1 MSIATEI
8 ARLQGIKTDIRTA
21 LVTQGIA
28 QASSHNMADFSADIL
43 AIQGGSEGIYVEVT
57 CDSVYYNA
65 TNPVTIYLKDSDGNI
80 LDFEDCPSSLVVNL
94 FVSADDIALP
104 ATFTI
109 SNSLNSV
116 TTSFEANMYGWYDE
130 CMNRV
135 IVALIPK
142 MTSNTTWSTL
152 EEGQIG
158 GVASAYSI
166 YSKGYDAYKAFNDDS
181 YGWLPYTDEYGKIY
195 VQYKFVK
202 QVTVLK
208 MKMKGVKSSTNLTN
222 LYFTLLGSNT
232 GKEDDFTPIKENI
245 ILANLGT
252 EYEFDIPKANYQYFR
267 LVANGVSGGV
277 IRNCQGYKIQLYGY

>member
-8 ARLQGIKTDIRTA
+8 TRLQGIKTDIRTA

-43 AIQGGSEGIYVEVT
+43 AIQGGSEGVYITVT
-57 CDSVYYNA
+57 CDSEFQGYD
-65 TNPVTIYLKDSDGNI
+65 II
-80 LDFEDCPSSLVVNL
+80 LSANESELDRKQCPSSSIVNF
-94 FVSADDIALP
+94 FVSSDNVTLP
-104 ATFTI
+104 TTFTI
-109 SNSLNSV
+109 NNSLNNI
-116 TTSFEANMYGWYDE
+116 TKKFEANMYGWYNVD
-130 CMNRV
+130 M

-158 GVASAYSI
+158 GVASAYNI
-166 YSKGYDAYKAFNDDS
+166 YNDSYAAYKAFNNDS
-181 YGWLPYTDEYGKIY
+181 YGWVPGSAEYGKIY

-208 MKMKGVKSSTNLTN
+208 MKMKGVLSSKNLTN
-222 LYFTLLGSNT
+222 LNFTLLGSNT
-232 GKEDDFTPIKENI
+232 GEENDFTPIKEI
-245 ILANLGT
+245 ILAKLGT
-252 EYEFDIPKANYQYFR
+252 EYEFDIPKANYQYYR
-267 LVANGVSGGV
+267 LVANSVSGGE

>member
-8 ARLQGIKTDIRTA
+8 TRLQGIKSDIRTA

-43 AIQGGSEGIYVEVT
+43 AIQGSGGEGVYITVT
-57 CDSVYYNA
+57 CDSAYIGYD
-65 TNPVTIYLKDSDGNI
+65 II
-80 LDFEDCPSSLVVNL
+80 LSANESELDRKQCPSSLIVNF
-94 FVSADDIALP
+94 FVSADNVTLP

-109 SNSLNSV
+109 SNSLNYI
-116 TTSFEANMYGWYDE
+116 TKSFEANMYGWYDE
-130 CMNRV
+130 DMNRAL
-135 IVALIPK
+135 VALIPK

-158 GVASAYSI
+158 GEASAYSI
-166 YSKGYDAYKAFNDDS
+166 YSNDYNAYKAFNDDA

-202 QVTVLK
+202 QVTVFK
-208 MKMKGVKSSTNLTN
+208 MKMKGVLSSTNLTN
-222 LYFTLLGSNT
+222 LNFTLLGSNT
-232 GKEDDFTPIKENI
+232 GKEDDFTPIKEI
-245 ILANLGT
+245 ILAKLVT
-252 EYEFDIPKANYQYFR
+252 EYEFNIPKANYQYFR

-277 IRNCQGYKIQLYGY
+277 IRNCQGFKIQLYGY